1 MDYLNM
7 FIVFINW
14 YIGELS
20 LYDLFQV
27 CGCDCIDIIGNGKW
41 NDRFCF
47 YNNKFIC
54 EKII

>member
-27 CGCDCIDIIGNGKW
+27 FGCDCIDIIGNGKW